1 MDKLKTPLFMFSVKP
16 VSGETLNDKSPL
28 RVFKDVTTLDLCS
41 DPTINLG
48 GTM

>member
-1 MDKLKTPLFMFSVKP
+1 MFSVKP

>member
-1 MDKLKTPLFMFSVKP
+1 MFRVYP
-16 VSGETLNDKSPL
+16 VSGENLNDKS
-28 RVFKDVTTLDLCS
+28 RFKVFKEVTALDLCS